1 MNYIITGKN
10 FTSPLLNKYKG
21 QLNFFVLT
29 EEELRSSNIIFSQ
42 EDKIFA
48 PDETSFPIVLARIK
62 DKKREQIE
70 NIKNKYNCR
79 LLLKDIYPNFYF
91 KSVKLVD
98 LKFVKLPKNKKYIIK
113 PQKGFFSVGVKEIDS
128 NTDLKKTATELEEN
142 IKKNISF
149 FSKEVFTE
157 EDFIIEEYIEGN
169 EYTFDLF
176 YDEKG
181 KPVIVNMCH
190 HPMSKFKEYF
200 NLLYYTSQ
208 DIYEKFH
215 EQVINIFTDFNKT
228 LNITN
233 LPIHAEFRERD
244 GQLIPIEFNLP
255 RFGGWG
261 LADLPYHAFNLESF
275 KHFFAGTKPDWKK
288 IFTEHKNK
296 YYGWV
301 LCYNGIGID
310 VSKYR
315 PDYEKLK
322 KDLGNVLHLYK
333 LDYTTKPT
341 FAIAY
346 VEKTNKKEL
355 DNLLKMDFRDYFV
368 PIKKVV

>member
-10 FTSPLLNKYKG
+10 FTSPLLDHYKNKPG
-21 QLNFFVLT
+21 FTCISET
-29 EEELRSSNIIFSQ
+29 ELEESNIILTMA
-42 EDKIFA
+42 DKIYA
-48 PDETSFPIVLARIK
+48 PDETSFPIVLGKIK

-79 LLLKDIYPNFYF
+79 LLLKNTYPNFYF
-91 KSVKLVD
+91 KSVKLND
-98 LKFVKLPKNKKYIIK
+98 LQFVELPKNKKFIIK
-113 PQKGFFSVGVKEIDS
+113 PQKGFFSVGVREIDDKT
-128 NTDLKKTATELEEN
+128 NMQKMALELEKDIKKKT
-142 IKKNISF
+142 KF
-149 FSKEVFTE
+149 FSKEVFSN

-176 YDEKG
+176 YNEKG
-181 KPVIVNMCH
+181 EVVITNMCH

-200 NLLYYTSQ
+200 NLLYYTSD
-208 DIYEKFH
+208 DIYEKFYD
-215 EQVINIFTDFNKT
+215 QAINIFTNFNKT

-261 LADLPYHAFNLESF
+261 LADLPYYSFNLESF
-275 KHFFAGTKPDWKK
+275 NHFFTGKKPDWKK
-288 IFTEHKNK
+288 IFTEHKDK

-301 LCYNGIGID
+301 LCYNGIDID
-310 VSKYR
+310 MAKYK

-322 KDLGNVLHLYK
+322 RDLGNVLHLYK
-333 LDYTTKPT
+333 LDYTTKPV

-346 VEKTNKKEL
+346 ISTCNQADLAKITA
-355 DNLLKMDFRDYFV
+355 MDFREYMKE
-368 PIKKVV
+368 I